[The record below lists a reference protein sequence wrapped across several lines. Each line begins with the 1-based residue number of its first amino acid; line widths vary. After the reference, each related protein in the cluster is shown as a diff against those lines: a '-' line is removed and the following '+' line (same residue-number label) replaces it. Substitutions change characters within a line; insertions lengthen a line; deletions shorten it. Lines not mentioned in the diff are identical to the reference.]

1 MRAQVGIVGAG
12 PAGLLLSHILH
23 LHGIHSVVVEKSSR
37 TEIEA
42 IIKAGVLEQGTVDL
56 MNRIGVGERMMRSGF
71 HHKGITLRF
80 DGRDERI
87 DFPSLT
93 GGRQVTLYAQ
103 HDVNKD
109 LIKARLDTGEKS
121 GLSRR
126 TSLSMI
132 STRLRLGFGFATPWV
147 RMKR

>member
-1 MRAQVGIVGAG
+1 MVQVNHVTEPFMRTQVGIVGAG

-23 LHGIHSVVVEKSSR
+23 LQGIESVILEKNSR
-37 TEIEA
+37 DTVEA

-56 MNRIGVGERMMRSGF
+56 MNEIGAGERMMKEGF
-71 HHKGITLRF
+71 HHDGIILRF

-93 GGRQVTLYAQ
+93 GGKKVTIYAQ

-109 LIKARLDTGEKS
+109 LIKARLD
-121 GLSRR
+121 SRG
-126 TSLSMI
+126 T
-132 STRLRLGFGFATPWV
+132 FASRPE
-147 RMKR
+147 M